1 MTCRRAGPVPLDD
14 LLASFRRHLR
24 AASKAPRTI
33 ELYSQSVRYFSR
45 WLAEHDR
52 PENLDELTRHAISA
66 WLAELAE
73 NCEPSTVATRLRG
86 MRRFCWWLVVEGEL
100 NKAPTEGIEIAVA
113 PDKPV
118 PVLSDAEITALLKTC
133 AVGRGRPG
141 AVPRPIFLGRR
152 DEVILRLLLD
162 TGVRVSEL
170 CGLKLEDVDLDREVA
185 HVIGKGSRPRAVP
198 FGARTG
204 QAIDRYLRVRAL
216 HARASSPKLLLGL
229 RGAMTVDGGPRGAR
243 GAQPAGGGRGGASAP
258 VPAHL
263 RPPLAGRRRAGAGPD
278 DAGRLAQR
286 RHALPLRRLHRG
298 GAGAPGPPPPRPWP
312 PGSERSIG
320 EKLVGLR

>member
-1 MTCRRAGPVPLDD
+1 MAVRLED

-52 PENLDELTRHAISA
+52 PETLDELTRHAISA

-73 NCEPSTVATRLRG
+73 TCQPSTVATRLRG
-86 MRRFCWWLVVEGEL
+86 MRRFCRWLVVEGEVD
-100 NKAPTEGIEIAVA
+100 KAPTEGIEIATA

-118 PVLSDAEITALLKTC
+118 PILTDADITALLKTC

-141 AVPRPIFLGRR
+141 SFARPIFFGRR

-170 CGLKLEDVDLDREVA
+170 
-185 HVIGKGSRPRAVP
+185 
-198 FGARTG
+198 
-204 QAIDRYLRVRAL
+204 
-216 HARASSPKLLLGL
+216 
-229 RGAMTVDGGPRGAR
+229 
-243 GAQPAGGGRGGASAP
+243 
-258 VPAHL
+258 
-263 RPPLAGRRRAGAGPD
+263 
-278 DAGRLAQR
+278 
-286 RHALPLRRLHRG
+286 
-298 GAGAPGPPPPRPWP
+298 
-312 PGSERSIG
+312 
-320 EKLVGLR
+320 

>member
-1 MTCRRAGPVPLDD
+1 MPIRLED

-52 PENLDELTRHAISA
+52 PETLDELTRHAISA

-86 MRRFCWWLVVEGEL
+86 MRRFCRWLVVEGEL
-100 NKAPTEGIEIAVA
+100 DRAPTEGIEIAVA

-118 PVLSDAEITALLKTC
+118 PILSDAEITALLKTC
-133 AVGRGRPG
+133 AVGRGRAG
-141 AVPRPIFLGRR
+141 TFARPIFLGRR

-170 CGLKLEDVDLDREVA
+170 CGLRLEDVDRDLGGADV
-185 HVIGKGSRPRAVP
+185 SRGRCRSAP
-198 FGARTG
+198 
-204 QAIDRYLRVRAL
+204 
-216 HARASSPKLLLGL
+216 
-229 RGAMTVDGGPRGAR
+229 
-243 GAQPAGGGRGGASAP
+243 GRGRRSTAICGCARCTP
-258 VPAHL
+258 GRAH
-263 RPPLAGRRRAGAGPD
+263 RSCCSGCVGR
-278 DAGRLAQR
+278 
-286 RHALPLRRLHRG
+286 
-298 GAGAPGPPPPRPWP
+298 
-312 PGSERSIG
+312 
-320 EKLVGLR
+320 